1 MWYFHDICVQHNAGI
16 YKAIPFLISAN
27 PVVEIPLELVEVD
40 LLYDPLLFAAL
51 TH

>member
-1 MWYFHDICVQHNAGI
+1 MTFVRNIMRVFI
-16 YKAIPFLISAN
+16 KAIPFLISAN